1 MAQTFTPGLLT
12 YVQCSQVQ
20 DTRGALSLLED
31 METNSS
37 SDSPVKKLSVSSELL
52 LSRCF
57 LDVLE
62 AFLEFDPDSVLALS
76 FVLLFFDRRVEVF
89 DLLDF
94 FDLVEFFDL
103 RGRIVWEII
112 NKNTLC
118 VDLMLETKTNNL
130 HLFIPG

>member
-1 MAQTFTPGLLT
+1 M
-12 YVQCSQVQ
+12 
-20 DTRGALSLLED
+20 
-31 METNSS
+31 
-37 SDSPVKKLSVSSELL
+37 SSELL

>member
-1 MAQTFTPGLLT
+1 M
-12 YVQCSQVQ
+12 QCSQVQ

-31 METNSS
+31 IDTNSS

-52 LSRCF
+52 RSRCF
-57 LDVLE
+57 LELLE

-76 FVLLFFDRRVEVF
+76 FVLLFFDLRVEVF

-103 RGRIVWEII
+103 
-112 NKNTLC
+112 
-118 VDLMLETKTNNL
+118 
-130 HLFIPG
+130 